1 LLGDL
6 PIVGNLFKS
15 KQRSSNK
22 QELLI
27 FITPKMVSDRAAVR

>member
-6 PIVGNLFKS
+6 PVVGNLFKS
-15 KQRSSNK
+15 RTRSTNK
-22 QELLI
+22 QEMLV